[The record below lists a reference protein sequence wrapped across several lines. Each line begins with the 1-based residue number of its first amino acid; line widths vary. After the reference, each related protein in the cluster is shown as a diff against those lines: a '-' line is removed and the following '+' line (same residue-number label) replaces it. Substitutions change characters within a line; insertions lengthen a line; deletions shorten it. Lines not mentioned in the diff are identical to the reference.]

1 MADIDPIFGDGDI
14 LEGGDIDNILDDAID
29 DEPIQDEYIP
39 DDSLGIKS
47 LKDNKIYYNGDENI
61 KHLFLDKFNY
71 IPNRDYF
78 VNTEQIDLNPLNLI
92 NPPIYFM
99 PVDIID
105 KLSFGKYVMVL
116 YGFTLDGT
124 KTELT
129 ITGVIPYFDV
139 MIPKG
144 MSNEQFTVLLT
155 NLIISESSDSY
166 TDDVQAYPIRGFN
179 EEPVTF
185 KRVFNTNLQNRKK
198 TLTVVLN
205 AGFETAS
212 DDRNNYHRKVAREY
226 GLLLSDWMEINNVS
240 NKQQNNGKYPNNGK
254 QNNGKKNNGNSEI
267 NNGAP
272 ILTQIVADINDI
284 KTISQ
289 ETKQSS
295 KLFIKD
301 RTLVMTWD
309 IETYSKRNMGELPLA
324 IHKEDNAFMICATI
338 HWKDQVAPLYQVC
351 ITDYETEPDD
361 RWITIICGGNSNN
374 SGIICG
380 SANNSGSTSAILK
393 DENNSFKNIIKAFAL
408 CFEMFRPDILCGFND
423 SDYDWPFV
431 IEKAK
436 QFEILDWMWNRM
448 SITHQPQSLSAI
460 QSFYNMYKQ
469 QVKITGAD
477 TTVYC
482 SYLKI
487 TGCIMIDV
495 RVCLRKLYP
504 KAEKTSLKYFLDI
517 CNLGGK
523 ADMPMKK
530 MWTFYKNAMNEMNE
544 MNETHAMNAMNAMN
558 SSTNSSPASEGM
570 RHIAHYCVID
580 AYRCQELMVKRGV
593 INDLRELTS
602 LAYMT
607 LYDAH
612 YYANGKRVCN
622 LLGAYANRKNI
633 LISMIPKPQFES
645 GKYPGAFVF
654 PPDKG
659 LTPNPGN
666 LLNIE
671 FISKKIRDAKYTIK
685 RNKERSKDECQRI
698 CNNFDELPIYSEI
711 NNFGERPLR
720 SESNVYASDSNVYA
734 TESSEYNEQELLEE
748 IKQLELDLIKAFL
761 AFNKDRPVTG
771 LDFSSL
777 YPSLIMAYNLSPEK
791 IILNKEVADKFR
803 ELGYTVYNIEFPYND
818 RIVKAYSIMHNN
830 IEANIGLYPTVLID
844 LFNKRAD
851 VKKILAKYK
860 SIKEIM
866 DVVFGNAK
874 KHSDN
879 TNVLIKPDY
888 KLFIKDAIYEMRSE
902 TMSEISDIQS
912 VTDDKIIISPGSTLE
927 EEKEDNKRKMK
938 NLKEKLSILET
949 VLDFDSTGEEDNTIT
964 IYGMN
969 TDANVNI
976 ANTITNP
983 ANRDKEFIQK
993 VEQYYED
1000 ALFKC
1005 NSANVKQNAIKVYM
1019 NSFYGEAGNPLSP
1032 FFLLELAGGVT
1043 SSGQHNI
1050 KLVAKFVTEEKGFF
1064 IKYGDTDSLYLVP
1077 PAKYFTE
1084 CDRDFV
1090 DGKLNREE
1098 YWSAMVRITMRVMNS
1113 LKNEVNDHLYKDNG
1127 SKYLKMAYEEV
1138 LYPVVF
1144 TGKKK
1149 YYGIAHENEVNF
1161 RPNHLFIRGID
1172 IIKQG
1177 QSGLAKTI
1185 GNKIM
1190 WESMSISNTKTVHEI
1205 VKHVVSDAV
1214 NNKGQWK
1221 FEDFIKSASWRPNKN
1236 NISVHVFM
1244 KRMQVY
1250 FDIENKQNQ
1259 KRLAMGG
1266 SANDILYELPEAGE
1280 RFNYVLVQ
1288 KNSPS
1293 DMYDIHGRKK
1303 TIKVGDRME
1312 FANVAKLK
1320 QFPIDITFYIKS
1332 YVVGICARF
1341 INYDDNFYPSK
1352 DLIASKQMDDKK
1364 IDKYTQDS
1372 AKKYLDHFIKTLE
1385 NNDPALEQIGTL
1397 YKKAFSITIKK
1408 SKQELSPIVSNI
1420 FHGKFINYENIIY
1433 DINSLYDNT
1442 NTNINEYIEKH
1453 YLHKIEYYCNQFI
1466 SCEALKNENG
1476 SINGKKLYKWGAIVD
1491 NIMRTDNKTILQH
1504 FNVIEGFQT
1513 NVHKIN
1519 LMAIKY
1525 DSIIENMVK
1534 KERLLLTGNTEEVH
1548 TDDTEEAH
1556 TNGIEEVNCDEP
1568 ISFMDAIDDID
1579 KEILLSFK
1587 SNLSKMFGINMNL
1600 ICVKFLK
1607 QYIEKL
1613 KKTITNDDIK
1623 PSIRDIKLSIKT
1635 SAMEFYPTLTSKS
1648 ESLKVCGNISF

>member
-1 MADIDPIFGDGDI
+1 MADIDPIFDDGDI
-14 LEGGDIDNILDDAID
+14 LEGGDIDNILDDAIDATDGIDATD

-47 LKDNKIYYNGDENI
+47 LKDNKIYYTGDENI

-71 IPNRDYF
+71 IPNRDHF
-78 VNTEQIDLNPLNLI
+78 INLDPVDMNPLNLI

-105 KLSFGKYVMVL
+105 KLSFGKYVMVI

-129 ITGVIPYFDV
+129 INGVIPYFDV

-144 MSNEQFTVLLT
+144 MSNEQFTMILT

-166 TDDVQAYPIRGFN
+166 IDDVQAYPIRGFN

-185 KRVFNTNLQNRKK
+185 KRVFNANLQNRKK

-226 GLLLSDWMEINNVS
+226 GLLLSDWMEINNVI
-240 NKQQNNGKYPNNGK
+240 NKQQNNGKQNNGKQNNNNGKQNNNGKYPNNGK
-254 QNNGKKNNGNSEI
+254 PEI

-309 IETYSKRNMGELPLA
+309 IETYSKRNMGELPMA
-324 IHKEDNAFMICATI
+324 THKEDNAFMICATI

-361 RWITIICGGNSNN
+361 RWITIICGGNIS
-374 SGIICG
+374 SI
-380 SANNSGSTSAILK
+380 SK

-436 QFEILDWMWNRM
+436 QFDILDWMWNRM
-448 SITHQPQSLSAI
+448 SITHQPQSLSSI

-530 MWTFYKNAMNEMNE
+530 MWTFYKNAMNGMNE
-544 MNETHAMNAMNAMN
+544 MN
-558 SSTNSSPASEGM
+558 ASEGM

-580 AYRCQELMVKRGV
+580 ALRCQELMVKRGV

-659 LTPNPGN
+659 LTPNPN
-666 LLNIE
+666 HLLNIE
-671 FISKKIRDAKYTIK
+671 YISKKLIDARYTIE
-685 RNKERSKDECQRI
+685 RNKNRSKDEYQRI
-698 CNNFDELPIYSEI
+698 CNNFDELPSNI
-711 NNFGERPLR
+711 NDQHINDQPKEQPLRRELTSNIQERPLC
-720 SESNVYASDSNVYA
+720 SESESD
-734 TESSEYNEQELLEE
+734 QEILEE
-748 IKQLELDLIKAFL
+748 IKQLELDLIRAFL
-761 AFNKDRPVTG
+761 AFAKDRPVTG

-844 LFNKRAD
+844 LFNKRAE

-866 DVVFGNAK
+866 DAVFGNAK
-874 KHSDN
+874 KLASDQSI
-879 TNVLIKPDY
+879 IKPDY

-902 TMSEISDIQS
+902 TMTEISDIQS

-949 VLDFDSTGEEDNTIT
+949 ILDFDTVEDNHII

-969 TDANVNI
+969 PDTNNMNSYDNIIVNT
-976 ANTITNP
+976 AS
-983 ANRDKEFIQK
+983 RDKEFIQK

-1214 NNKGQWK
+1214 NNKEQWK

-1259 KRLAMGG
+1259 KRLSMGEV
-1266 SANDILYELPEAGE
+1266 ANDILYELPEAGE

-1320 QFPIDITFYIKS
+1320 QIPIDIAFYIKS
-1332 YVVGICARF
+1332 YVIGICARF
-1341 INYDDNFYPSK
+1341 INYDDAFYPSK
-1352 DLIASKQMDDKK
+1352 DIIASKQMDDKK

-1372 AKKYLDHFIKTLE
+1372 AKKYLENFIKSLE
-1385 NNDPALEQIGTL
+1385 CNTNLDQIGTL

-1408 SKQELSPIVSNI
+1408 SKQELPPIVSNI

-1476 SINGKKLYKWGAIVD
+1476 AINGKKLYKWGAIVD
-1491 NIMRTDNKTILQH
+1491 NIMKTDNKIILQH

-1513 NVHKIN
+1513 NAHKIN

-1525 DSIIENMVK
+1525 DSIIESMVK
-1534 KERLLLTGNTEEVH
+1534 KERQLLTGNNCDKV
-1548 TDDTEEAH
+1548 DG
-1556 TNGIEEVNCDEP
+1556 NNCDEIP
-1568 ISFMDAIDDID
+1568 ISFMDVIDDID

-1600 ICVKFLK
+1600 ICIKFLK
-1607 QYIEKL
+1607 QYLEKL

-1623 PSIRDIKLSIKT
+1623 PSMRDIKLSIKT
-1635 SAMEFYPTLTSKS
+1635 SAMEFYPTLKS